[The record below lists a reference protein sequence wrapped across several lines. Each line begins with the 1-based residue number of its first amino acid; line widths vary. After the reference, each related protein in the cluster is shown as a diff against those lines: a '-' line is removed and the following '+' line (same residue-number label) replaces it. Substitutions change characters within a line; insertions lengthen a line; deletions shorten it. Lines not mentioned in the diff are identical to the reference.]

1 MNIDIKDVIT
11 LDDNNEYV
19 VVNKVNYNDKNYYYL
34 IDMEDSENLMFCY
47 EDNGDLVEVND
58 KELTAKLLPLFL
70 EKSNDIINELM
81 KENSNN

>member
-34 IDMEDSENLMFCY
+34 RDMED
-47 EDNGDLVEVND
+47 
-58 KELTAKLLPLFL
+58 
-70 EKSNDIINELM
+70 
-81 KENSNN
+81 